1 MKLAIAAAY
10 SLWFCCPAMAIPK
23 PDLQQIKTCVAITV
37 ARGQASPPKSI
48 ILVGESKGFYLLRIG
63 DRAGNPPYER
73 IIKIQPCKTVY
84 IDQAGETPSK
94 YGIPRLPME
103 VVDDL
108 VLQSVQ
114 YDIRTQGKEHYFRKI
129 ASGAQHGKLA
139 LTPEVYKALK
149 KEGFKPNAQIVLF
162 GSKK

>member
-1 MKLAIAAAY
+1 MKFVIAC
-10 SLWFCCPAMAIPK
+10 SLLFCFPAMAIPK
-23 PDLQQIKTCVAITV
+23 SDLQQIKTCIAIGGT
-37 ARGQASPPKSI
+37 RGQASPPKSI

-63 DRAGNPPYER
+63 DRAGNSPYER
-73 IIKIQPCKTVY
+73 IVKLRPCKTVY

-108 VLQSVQ
+108 SLQSVQ
-114 YDIRTQGKEHYFRKI
+114 YDIRTQGKDKYFRKI
-129 ASGAQHGKLA
+129 AAGTRNGKLA
-139 LTPEVYKALK
+139 LVPEVYKALK
-149 KEGFKPNAQIVLF
+149 KEGFKSNAQIVLF